1 MNVRSSPAR
10 VVGEPGEYAKNFSA
24 AVAMEKTRRFFDAR
38 RLYLAA
44 SRARPGDAAAALKR
58 ATELKRDSE
67 TCRLYGQALIGMG
80 EHEGAMTAF
89 ARARE
94 LDPKNCRVYTSR
106 AVALQRMGAPDAEI
120 LAEIDQAI
128 ALEPNH

>member
-44 SRARPGDAAAALKR
+44 SRARPGDAAALEGAARMAIAARDHKAAVEHLRTALASDPR
-58 ATELKRDSE
+58 RHSARER
-67 TCRLYGQALIGMG
+67 LIG
-80 EHEGAMTAF
+80 
-89 ARARE
+89 
-94 LDPKNCRVYTSR
+94 
-106 AVALQRMGAPDAEI
+106 ALLHLGQLEAAEEE
-120 LAEIDQAI
+120 AG
-128 ALEPNH
+128 